1 MTAIYK
7 REMLSYFTSPIGYV
21 FVAVFLA
28 LNAFI
33 FSLYTLMAG
42 DESSVGSYFT
52 MVMFIFII
60 LVPLLTMKSFSE
72 ERRMRTEQLLLTS
85 PVSLFGMVFAKFLAA
100 FTMFGGTFI
109 FGSLFNFSALYKY
122 CEEPNGAV
130 IISDSL
136 GILLIGAAF
145 IAIGIFVSSLTENQL
160 VAAVGTMGIL
170 IFLLLVGLLTNYIDS
185 YIVRTVINWIS
196 IYSRFGNFGYGILDP
211 ATMVYY
217 FSICFVFMFLTV
229 RIYEKRRWS

>member
-1 MTAIYK
+1 MLAIYK
-7 REMLSYFTSPIGYV
+7 REMQSYFTSPIGYV

-33 FSLYTLMAG
+33 FSLFTLMSG
-42 DESSVGSYFT
+42 EDSSVGTYF
-52 MVMFIFII
+52 MFVMFIFII

-72 ERRMRTEQLLLTS
+72 ERKMRTEQLLLTA
-85 PVSLFGMVFAKFLAA
+85 PVSLMGMVFAKFLAA

-109 FGSLFNFSALYKY
+109 VGNLINFSTLYKY
-122 CEEPNGAV
+122 GEPNTAV
-130 IISDSL
+130 LISSSV

-145 IAIGIFVSSLTENQL
+145 IAIGLFVSSLTENQL

-170 IFLLLVGLLTNYIDS
+170 IFLLLVGLLNSLIDS
-185 YIVRTVINWIS
+185 YVVRTIIDWIS
-196 IYSRFGNFGYGILDP
+196 IYSRFGNFSYGILDP

>member
-21 FVAVFLA
+21 FIAVFLA
-28 LNAFI
+28 LNSFI
-33 FSLYTLMAG
+33 FSLFTLMAG
-42 DESSVGSYFT
+42 DDSSVGTYF
-52 MVMFIFII
+52 MIVMFIFII

-72 ERRMRTEQLLLTS
+72 ERKMRTEQLLLTS
-85 PVSLFGMVFAKFLAA
+85 PISLMGMVFAKFLAA
-100 FTMFGGTFI
+100 FTMFAGTFI
-109 FGSLFNFSALYKY
+109 LGALMMFPTLYMY
-122 CEEPNGAV
+122 GEPNTAV
-130 IISDSL
+130 LISSTI

-145 IAIGIFVSSLTENQL
+145 IAIGLFVSSLTENQL

-170 IFLLLVGLLTNYIDS
+170 IFLLLVGLLTSYIDG
-185 YIVRTVINWIS
+185 YAVRVVIDWIS
-196 IYSRFGNFGYGILDP
+196 IYSRFGNFSYGILDP
-211 ATMVYY
+211 ATLVYY

>member
-1 MTAIYK
+1 MLAIYK

-28 LNAFI
+28 LNSFI
-33 FSLYTLMAG
+33 FSVFTLMAG
-42 DESSVGSYFT
+42 ADSSVGTYF
-52 MVMFIFII
+52 MFVMFIFII

-72 ERRMRTEQLLLTS
+72 ERKMRTEQLLLTS
-85 PVSLFGMVFAKFLAA
+85 PVSLMGMVFAKFLAA
-100 FTMFGGTFI
+100 FTMFGGTFVVGNLI
-109 FGSLFNFSALYKY
+109 NFAILYKY
-122 CEEPNGAV
+122 GSPNTAV
-130 IISDSL
+130 LISSSV

-145 IAIGIFVSSLTENQL
+145 IAIGLFVSSLTENQL
-160 VAAVGTMGIL
+160 VAAIGTMGIL
-170 IFLLLVGLLTNYIDS
+170 IFLLLIGLLTSFIDS
-185 YIVRTVINWIS
+185 YAVRMVIDWIS

-211 ATMVYY
+211 ATMIYY

>member
-1 MTAIYK
+1 MLAIYK

-21 FVAVFLA
+21 FIAVFLA

-33 FSLYTLMAG
+33 FSICTLMAG
-42 DESSVGSYFT
+42 EGSSVGSYF
-52 MVMFIFII
+52 MFVMFIFIV

-72 ERRMRTEQLLLTS
+72 ERKMRTEQLILTS
-85 PVSLFGMVFAKFLAA
+85 PVSLMGMVFAKFLAA

-109 FGSLFNFSALYKY
+109 GGNLINFATLYMY
-122 CEEPNGAV
+122 GEPNTAV
-130 IISDSL
+130 LISSSI

-145 IAIGIFVSSLTENQL
+145 IAIGLFVSAMTENQL

-170 IFLLLVGLLTNYIDS
+170 IFLLLIGFLTSYIDS
-185 YIVRTVINWIS
+185 YVVRTVLNWIS
-196 IYSRFGNFGYGILDP
+196 IYSRFGNFSYGILDP
-211 ATMVYY
+211 ATFVYY
-217 FSICFVFMFLTV
+217 FSICFVFMFITV

>member
-1 MTAIYK
+1 MLAIYK
-7 REMLSYFTSPIGYV
+7 REMQSYFTSPIGYV

-33 FSLYTLMAG
+33 FSMFTLMSG
-42 DESSVGSYFT
+42 ENSSVGTYF
-52 MVMFIFII
+52 MFVMFIFII

-72 ERRMRTEQLLLTS
+72 ERKMRTEQLLLTA
-85 PVSLFGMVFAKFLAA
+85 PVSLMGMVFAKFLAA

-109 FGSLFNFSALYKY
+109 VGNLINFSTLYKY
-122 CEEPNGAV
+122 GEPNTAV
-130 IISDSL
+130 LISSSV

-145 IAIGIFVSSLTENQL
+145 IAIGLFVSSLTENQL

-170 IFLLLVGLLTNYIDS
+170 IFLLLVGLLNSLIDS
-185 YIVRTVINWIS
+185 YVVRTIIDWIS
-196 IYSRFGNFGYGILDP
+196 IYSRFGNFSYGILDP

>member
-21 FVAVFLA
+21 FIAVFLA
-28 LNAFI
+28 LNSFI
-33 FSLYTLMAG
+33 FSLFTLMAG
-42 DESSVGSYFT
+42 DGSSVGTYF
-52 MVMFIFII
+52 MIVMFIFII

-72 ERRMRTEQLLLTS
+72 ARKMRTEQLLLTS
-85 PVSLFGMVFAKFLAA
+85 PISLMGMVFAKFLAA
-100 FTMFGGTFI
+100 FTMFAGTFI
-109 FGSLFNFSALYKY
+109 LGALMMFPTLYMY
-122 CEEPNGAV
+122 GEPNTAV
-130 IISDSL
+130 LISSTI

-145 IAIGIFVSSLTENQL
+145 IAIGLFVSSLTENQL

-170 IFLLLVGLLTNYIDS
+170 IFLLLVGLLTSYIDV
-185 YIVRTVINWIS
+185 YAVRVVIDWIS
-196 IYSRFGNFGYGILDP
+196 IYSRFGNFSYGILDP
-211 ATMVYY
+211 ATLVYY